1 MIKILLFAVLIVA
14 HANTYPPPQDGK
26 FFYADFSPK
35 GPYGQHMVT
44 IKVGRTEDRTKEF
57 DMVVTTSLTS
67 LVLFTEKCG
76 TCNVP

>member
-1 MIKILLFAVLIVA
+1 MLLFAVLIVA

-26 FFYADFSPK
+26 FFYADFLPK

-44 IKVGRTEDRTKEF
+44 MKIGKYQDQTKEFKEF
-57 DMVVTTSLTS
+57 DMLVTTSLTG

-76 TCNVP
+76 TCYVP